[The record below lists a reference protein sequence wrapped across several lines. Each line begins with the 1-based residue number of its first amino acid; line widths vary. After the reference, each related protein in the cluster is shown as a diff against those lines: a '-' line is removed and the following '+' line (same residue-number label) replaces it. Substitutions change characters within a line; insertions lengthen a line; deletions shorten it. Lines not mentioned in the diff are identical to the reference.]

1 MSVKRKSG
9 SPKKIGRNDF
19 EINRIELNEL
29 NEWYLKTNRKPLL
42 LRGARQVGKT
52 SLVRMFSRIQKLDLI
67 EVNLELH
74 QGLKKSFLQMDP
86 NLVLR
91 DIELFFKKKVTSKTL
106 LFIDEIQVVPEA
118 IQGLRYFFEMR
129 PNLPLIAAGSL
140 LEFVLS
146 EYQFSMPVGRIDIGY
161 LGPLKFSDFVKAKKE
176 EQLYKLL
183 LNYVWGKEITS
194 LEHENLLNLYLEF
207 LLVGG
212 MPEVVREY
220 LKANDLKTAR
230 KIQKSILETYQA
242 DFAKYARRI
251 PIERLERVFK
261 FAGFNVGRKVKY
273 SEINTEEQ
281 SKSLILAID
290 LLEKAGVINRI
301 YHSAA
306 SGVPLSLG
314 QNDKI
319 FKFLFLDV
327 GLVCGFLGVDH
338 SEIKKIYFDP
348 PSDLNLLHKGMIT
361 EQFVGQALMFQSL
374 SEKGELFYWLREES
388 TQKAEVDYIIE
399 KGHTILPIE
408 VKAGKTGSIKSL
420 IQFAKEKKSK
430 VAIKLGAQPLRERS
444 VSMDTFVLEVLFL
457 PIYLAEKIKSI

>member
-1 MSVKRKSG
+1 MAVKRNSIQ
-9 SPKKIGRNDF
+9 KKGTDF

-29 NEWYLKTNRKPLL
+29 KEWYQNANRKPLL

-52 SLVRMFSRIQKLDLI
+52 SLVRMFCRKQKLDLI

-91 DIELFFKKKVTSKTL
+91 DIELFFKIKVTSKTL
-106 LFIDEIQVVPEA
+106 LFIDEIQVIPEA
-118 IQGLRYFFEMR
+118 IQGLRYFFEIK
-129 PNLPLIAAGSL
+129 PDLPLIAAGSL

-146 EYQFSMPVGRIDIGY
+146 EHQFSMPVGRIDIGY

-176 EQLYKLL
+176 ELLYASIT
-183 LNYVWGKEITS
+183 NYVWGDEITH

-212 MPEVVREY
+212 MPEAVREY
-220 LKANDLKTAR
+220 LKTDDLKTVK
-230 KIQKSILETYQA
+230 KIQKSILDTYQS

-251 PIERLERVFK
+251 PIERLEKVFK
-261 FAGFNVGRKVKY
+261 FAGFNVGKKVKY
-273 SEINTEEQ
+273 SEINPEEQ
-281 SKSLILAID
+281 SKSLMLAID
-290 LLEKAGVINRI
+290 LLEKAGVLTRI
-301 YHSAA
+301 YHTAA
-306 SGVPLSLG
+306 SGIPLSLG
-314 QNDKI
+314 QNEKI

-327 GLVCGFLGVDH
+327 GLVCGLLGLDH
-338 SEIKKIYFDP
+338 SEIKRIYFDP

-361 EQFVGQALMFQSL
+361 EQFVGQTLRLQSL

-388 TQKAEVDYIIE
+388 TQKAEVDYVIE
-399 KGHTILPIE
+399 KGLTIIPLE

-430 VAIKLGAQPLRERS
+430 IAIKLGTQPPRERR
-444 VSMDTFVLEVLFL
+444 VPMDSSTLEVLYL
-457 PIYLAEKIKSI
+457 PIYLAEKIRFIL